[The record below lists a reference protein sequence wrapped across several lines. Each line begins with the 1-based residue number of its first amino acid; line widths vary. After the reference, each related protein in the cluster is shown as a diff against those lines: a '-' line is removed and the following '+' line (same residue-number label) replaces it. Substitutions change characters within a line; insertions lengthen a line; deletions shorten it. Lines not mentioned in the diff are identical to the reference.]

1 MSSMDTSR
9 RKELLFGAGFVV
21 IIVALMIIAGI
32 ASSGKSSQVVP
43 YVGTQT
49 AAITADDH
57 TKGTTTAKVS
67 VIEYGDFQCPAC
79 GAYEP
84 VMEKLEAAYGD
95 KVLFVFRNFP
105 LYQVHK
111 NASISAQAAEAAGL
125 QGKYWE
131 MHDLLYQKQAEWS
144 ETPTDSVVANY
155 FDKYAASLGLDIK
168 KFNTDIQSN
177 AVRDRIQQDVNTA
190 TTAQV
195 DHTPTFF
202 INLTQI
208 QNPNGYD
215 AFKAVLDAAL
225 ASSTNA
231 Q

>member
-1 MSSMDTSR
+1 MDTTR
-9 RKELLFGAGFVV
+9 RKEILFGAGFVV
-21 IIVALMIIAGI
+21 VIVGLMIVAGLS
-32 ASSGKSSQVVP
+32 SSGKSTQQNAP
-43 YVGTQT
+43 FAGTQT
-49 AAITADDH
+49 SAIAADDH
-57 TKGTTTAKVS
+57 TKGNAAAKVS

-84 VMEKLEAAYGD
+84 IVQRLESEYGD
-95 KVLFVFRNFP
+95 RVIFVFRNFP
-105 LYQVHK
+105 LSHAHQ
-111 NASISAQAAEAAGL
+111 NAQASAEAAEAAGL

-144 ETPTDSVVANY
+144 KEPSVSVVANY
-155 FDKYAASLGLDIK
+155 FDKYAQSLGLDVK
-168 KFNTDIQSN
+168 KFDADMRSDAVKNKIQK
-177 AVRDRIQQDVNTA
+177 DVA
-190 TTAQV
+190 SAGAAEV

-215 AFKAVLDAAL
+215 AFKSVIDAAL
-225 ASSTNA
+225 ASSTV